1 MKKILIEP
9 ESNIPIKRDREPFPQ
24 DERQLGDP
32 GLTLEEVEAWFKM
45 TDSEK
50 SLKIYNDLLDAIRG
64 NR

>member
-1 MKKILIEP
+1 MKKGFIES
-9 ESNIPIKRDREPFPQ
+9 ESNIPRKRDREFLPQ

-50 SLKIYNDLLDAIRG
+50 SLKVYNDLLDAIRV